1 MSFETFEVIIR
12 FAIEKEKEAVA
23 FYSELSKEEQFSG
36 IRETFASFAKE
47 EQKHVEMLENFSR
60 ENNELYK
67 IEKIPDLKRSDYLVE
82 IKYEQG
88 MSYPDILRL
97 AVKREEKAVKL
108 YSDFGNEAAKEE
120 HKKLFQVL
128 AQEESKHKL
137 KLETIYDDYMAK
149 MGD

>member
-1 MSFETFEVIIR
+1 MIFESFMEIVDY
-12 FAIEKEKEAVA
+12 AVEKEKEAVA
-23 FYSELSKEEQFSG
+23 FYSELSKEAQFSG
-36 IRETFASFAKE
+36 IRETFESFAKE
-47 EQKHVEMLENFSR
+47 EQKHVKMLENFST
-60 ENNELYK
+60 ENIEQYK
-67 IEKIPDLKRSDYLVE
+67 IEKIPDLKRSDYLVD

-108 YSDFGNEAAKEE
+108 YSDFNNKAAKEE